1 MSIVKDY
8 VNETTRISLVLNK
21 FMSKM
26 FGYEMNEINT
36 TNNSVG
42 GLD

>member
-21 FMSKM
+21 FHEQNV
-26 FGYEMNEINT
+26 GYEMNEIHT
-36 TNNSVG
+36 TNN
-42 GLD
+42 